1 MRLRHPVLR
10 VVLVVV
16 AVAATAAV
24 VFALARSPSDE
35 GSTDPHGG
43 VGRLSEDERDEILRA
58 VDAESTDVPRAAL
71 VAEGR
76 RLFNTTEGV
85 KAGESCAACHTGG
98 GGANAD
104 VGTIVHPQREGDF
117 RGARDPLALWGV
129 SDTAPYGWDGRE
141 PSLEAFVAGTIR
153 SHFTEGED
161 QPAETT
167 ARQAA
172 AIAAYLETLEPP
184 RTDFDRGTLSPAA
197 RRGEEIF
204 VGKGA
209 CAACHV
215 GPLLTDNG
223 LHNTLTPPLE
233 AGDTDTGAAR
243 SGRLRGAFNT
253 PQLRDVRNTAPYM
266 HNGSLETLRD
276 VVEFYDRRSSIAPL
290 QLTPNEI
297 EDLVAYLES
306 L

>member
-1 MRLRHPVLR
+1 MRLRHPILR
-10 VVLVVV
+10 VVLIVV
-16 AVAATAAV
+16 ALGATAVV
-24 VFALARSPSDE
+24 VFALVRAPSDD
-35 GSTDPHGG
+35 GSTGPHGG
-43 VGRLSEDERDEILRA
+43 VTSLSEAERDEILRA
-58 VDAESTDVPRAAL
+58 VDAESTDVPQAAL

-85 KAGESCAACHTGG
+85 KMGESCAACHTGG

-104 VGTIVHPQREGDF
+104 VGTIVHEEDF

-129 SDTAPYGWDGRE
+129 GNTAPHGWDGRE

-153 SHFTEGED
+153 SHFTEGES
-161 QPAETT
+161 QSPETT
-167 ARQAA
+167 AGQAA
-172 AIAAYLETLEPP
+172 AITAYLETLEPP

-197 RRGEEIF
+197 RRGEELF

-223 LHNTLTPPLE
+223 LHNTLTPELSDD
-233 AGDTDTGAAR
+233 DTDTGAAD
-243 SGRLRGAFNT
+243 SGRLEGAFNT
-253 PQLRDVRNTAPYM
+253 PQLRDLRNTAPYM

-276 VVEFYDRRSSIAPL
+276 VVEFYDLRSSIAPL
-290 QLTPNEI
+290 QLTQDEI
-297 EDLVAYLES
+297 ADLVAYLES

>member
-1 MRLRHPVLR
+1 MRPRHPILR
-10 VVLVVV
+10 VVLL
-16 AVAATAAV
+16 VAAVGAAAVV
-24 VFALARSPSDE
+24 VFALARSPAE
-35 GSTDPHGG
+35 ATTDPHGD
-43 VGRLSEDERDEILRA
+43 VGRLSRDERDRILRA

-85 KAGESCAACHTGG
+85 KTGEACEACHVGG

-104 VGTIVHPQREGDF
+104 VGTIVHPQRSGDF

-129 SDTAPYGWDGRE
+129 GNTAPHGWDGRE

-153 SHFTEGED
+153 SHFTDGES

-172 AIAAYLETLEPP
+172 AITAYLESLDPP
-184 RTDFDRGTLSPAA
+184 QTDFDRGTLSPAA
-197 RRGEEIF
+197 RRGEELF

-209 CAACHV
+209 CAACHG

-223 LHNTLTPPLE
+223 LHNTFTPELSDD
-233 AGDTDTGAAR
+233 DTDTGAAD
-243 SGRLRGAFNT
+243 SGRLKGAFNT

-266 HNGSLETLRD
+266 HNGSLKTLRD
-276 VVEFYDRRSSIAPL
+276 VVEFYDERSSIAPL
-290 QLTPNEI
+290 RLTRAEI
-297 EDLVAYLES
+297 DDLVAYLES

>member
-1 MRLRHPVLR
+1 MRLRHPILR
-10 VVLVVV
+10 AVLVVV
-16 AVAATAAV
+16 AVAAAAVV
-24 VFALARSPSDE
+24 VFALTRPADE
-35 GSTDPHGG
+35 GSTDPHDG
-43 VGRLSEDERDEILRA
+43 VGRLSEAERDEILRA
-58 VDAESTDVPRAAL
+58 VDAETTDVPRAAL

-85 KAGESCAACHTGG
+85 KAGESCSACHTSG

-104 VGTIVHPQREGDF
+104 VGTIVHEEDF

-129 SDTAPYGWDGRE
+129 GDTAPYGWDGQE

-153 SHFTEGED
+153 SHFSEGEE
-161 QPAETT
+161 QSAETT

-172 AIAAYLETLEPP
+172 AITAYLKTLDPP

-197 RRGEEIF
+197 RRGEELF

-223 LHNTLTPPLE
+223 LHNTLTPRLSDD
-233 AGDTDTGAAR
+233 DTDTGAAD
-243 SGRLRGAFNT
+243 SGRLQGAFNT

-276 VVEFYDRRSSIAPL
+276 VVEFYNDRSSIAPL
-290 QLTPNEI
+290 QLTEDEI
-297 EDLVAYLES
+297 DDLVAYLES